1 MLIGYPLTDTFHAIL
16 ALSLGMARIFP
27 CLLLTP
33 IFSFSVIKGVL
44 RTAIAVA
51 LALFIAPVI
60 KAQIDILEPDMLTL
74 AGLALKELLLG
85 TLLGLLLA
93 LPFWLYESIGALFD
107 NQRGALMGG
116 QINPQLGPDVTPLG
130 KLMQQLLILLLML
143 GLGLSTITQII
154 WDSYHLWSATEWMPF
169 PGEAG
174 FHVWLGLLAKI
185 FSDMVLYAGPPV
197 ALMLLLDFAIGIMS
211 IYSPQLQ
218 ATALTIPLKCLL
230 GLLFFILYLPLLEHL
245 GNARLYEL
253 RDLIPVLQQIIP
265 PMSGSA
271 P

>member
-1 MLIGYPLTDTFHAIL
+1 MLLGYPLTDTFHAIL

-60 KAQIDILEPDMLTL
+60 KPQIDTLQPDMLVL
-74 AGLALKELLLG
+74 AGLVLKELLIG
-85 TLLGLLLA
+85 AMIGLLLA
-93 LPFWLYESIGALFD
+93 MPFWMFESVGALFD

-130 KLMQQLLILLLML
+130 KLMQQLLILLLL
-143 GLGLSTITQII
+143 IGLGLSTITQVI
-154 WDSYHLWSATEWMPF
+154 WDSYRLWSATDWMPF

-174 FHVWLGLLAKI
+174 FQVWLGLLGKV
-185 FSDMVLYAGPPV
+185 FVDMVLYAGPPV
-197 ALMLLLDFAIGIMS
+197 ALMLLMDFAIGIMS

-230 GLLFFILYLPLLEHL
+230 GMLFFIFYLPLLEHL
-245 GNARLYEL
+245 GNERLYEL
-253 RDLIPVLQQIIP
+253 RDLLHLLPQIFTA
-265 PMSGSA
+265 A
-271 P
+271 PRTP